1 MALSN
6 LDDLVTFLTVID
18 SNSFSAAARIMNKT
32 PSSVSKQIARL
43 EAALNVSL
51 FERNTRMIKITDEG
65 TAIEKYVRT
74 ALSLLE
80 NIYTIDNKGNNNL
93 EGNIKITAPVAFG
106 EKYITKEII
115 SFIDKYPRVNFD
127 LQLTDRVIDIY
138 SNKLDL
144 ALRFGQLADSRLIAT
159 PLAVSERILVAS
171 PKYMKSGAISHPN
184 ELKNHNCLLFSYP
197 GLFQHTWS
205 LNKSKEQIEIT
216 VSGNLRSDNS
226 HAIKAWCLAGLGI
239 ALREKWDVKDEIATG
254 KLVRVLPDWKEKE
267 TMISIIRARR
277 EPIPQ
282 RVRSFIEHLTY
293 EWRNPKF

>member
-65 TAIEKYVRT
+65 TAIAKYVRT

-106 EKYITKEII
+106 EKYITKEIT

-127 LQLTDRVIDIY
+127 LQLTDRIIDIY

-144 ALRFGQLADSRLIAT
+144 AIRFGQLADSQLIAT

-171 PKYMKSGAISHPN
+171 PKYMQGGTISHPN

-205 LNKSKEQIEIT
+205 LNKAKEQIEIT

-293 EWRNPKF
+293 EWINPKF